1 MEEEEI
7 CNTGLVLGIGPIGCG
22 VSKKKC
28 HLQQKPPVRF
38 HLLFPSVDEE
48 QEVDGSSSKVTDE
61 GEDYG
66 SRVGNDH
73 ERNHTRK
80 KLRLSKEQS
89 SLLEDSFKEHNTL
102 TPMEKQELAEKLN
115 LKPRQVEVWF
125 QNRRARTKLKQM
137 EVDCEFLKRCCESL
151 SEENRRL
158 KKELQELK
166 SIKLTSPFYI
176 QLHKAAA
183 TKISVCP
190 SCERVAMNDGKIAK
204 TEIFGAMENSSMTN
218 WKVTT

>member
-102 TPMEKQELAEKLN
+102 TPVYDL
-115 LKPRQVEVWF
+115 
-125 QNRRARTKLKQM
+125 
-137 EVDCEFLKRCCESL
+137 SL
-151 SEENRRL
+151 SL
-158 KKELQELK
+158 SLCV
-166 SIKLTSPFYI
+166 
-176 QLHKAAA
+176 
-183 TKISVCP
+183 ISMYVETHGNICTYGYVC
-190 SCERVAMNDGKIAK
+190 
-204 TEIFGAMENSSMTN
+204 T
-218 WKVTT
+218 